1 MRIADVIIKKRN
13 GFELTDEEIR
23 FFIKELVD
31 GRIEGSQLGR
41 TYPYIIYP
49 YLSIHRLRIL
59 RIHTYVIDNMCS
71 TEITR
76 AV

>member
-31 GRIEGSQLGR
+31 GRIEGSQLG
-41 TYPYIIYP
+41 TYSYIRDRQHVK
-49 YLSIHRLRIL
+49 HR
-59 RIHTYVIDNMCS
+59 DNPGCLKF
-71 TEITR
+71 IGLDL
-76 AV
+76 A